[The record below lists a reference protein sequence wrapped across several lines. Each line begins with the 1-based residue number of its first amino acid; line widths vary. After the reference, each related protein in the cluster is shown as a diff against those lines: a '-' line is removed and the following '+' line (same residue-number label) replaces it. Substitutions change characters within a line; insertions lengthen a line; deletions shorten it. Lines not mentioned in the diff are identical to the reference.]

1 MIVLPSSSEV
11 SLLVFYITY
20 VYSAW
25 AKFRTEKTV
34 VILEICDKL
43 NYEKNYK
50 QCAKKIK
57 EITNNKPLYKWE
69 NMDVLTNDNLP
80 LIGRISS
87 YEKNVFIDVSLLI
100 LMSALRAKKSPHCG

>member
-43 NYEKNYK
+43 NRASINNRKRV
-50 QCAKKIK
+50 KIWF
-57 EITNNKPLYKWE
+57 ET
-69 NMDVLTNDNLP
+69 M
-80 LIGRISS
+80 
-87 YEKNVFIDVSLLI
+87 
-100 LMSALRAKKSPHCG
+100 